1 MHSGSGSC
9 RRFVRRHKA
18 WPFHASPSVLGKD
31 RPSAGAGRRG
41 ATVLHVISD
50 ALNVW
55 WLHREVC
62 FVAAMIGLTDLP
74 VALGIT
80 IMR

>member
-1 MHSGSGSC
+1 
-9 RRFVRRHKA
+9 
-18 WPFHASPSVLGKD
+18 
-31 RPSAGAGRRG
+31 
-41 ATVLHVISD
+41 VISD

-80 IMR
+80 IMRQRLHNIDPTINLIWRSGSSSPAP

>member
-1 MHSGSGSC
+1 
-9 RRFVRRHKA
+9 
-18 WPFHASPSVLGKD
+18 
-31 RPSAGAGRRG
+31 
-41 ATVLHVISD
+41 VISD